1 MHLSCPRLTRNL
13 SLIGILLL
21 ASMPLHADF
30 YKYVSPGGKVLFTD
44 KPVKGSYKL
53 VWKKEKILEEKA
65 ITWSKGK
72 SSGLK
77 TVRLTKSNKIRITKA
92 KRSSI
97 KPQLDVKS
105 IHINRA
111 RYSDMIDN
119 IARKSRLYP
128 ELLHAV
134 VKAESAYD
142 PNAVSR
148 AGAIGLMQLM
158 PQTASRFGVVNSR
171 DPKSNLE
178 GGARYLRELL
188 TSYNNNIKL
197 ALAAYNAGEKAVEK
211 YGNEIP
217 PYPETQNYVKKVLR
231 FFKQNR
237 KRLASVN

>member
-1 MHLSCPRLTRNL
+1 MRLSCPQLTRNL

-30 YKYVSPGGKVLFTD
+30 YKYVSSGGKVLFTD
-44 KPVKGSYKL
+44 NPVKGSYKL
-53 VWKKEKILEEKA
+53 VWKKEQILEDKS
-65 ITWSKGK
+65 ITWSNAK
-72 SSGLK
+72 SALK
-77 TVRLTKSNKIRITKA
+77 TVHLRDSNNIRITKA
-92 KRSSI
+92 TRSKI

-111 RYSDMIDN
+111 RYSDMIDD

-158 PQTASRFGVVNSR
+158 PQTASRFGVADSR

-188 TSYNNNIKL
+188 THYNNNIKL

-211 YGNEIP
+211 YGNKIP

-237 KRLASVN
+237 KRLASIN

>member
-1 MHLSCPRLTRNL
+1 MRLSGTQITRNL
-13 SLIGILLL
+13 TLIGILLL
-21 ASMPLHADF
+21 ASMPLHAGF
-30 YKYVSPGGKVLFTD
+30 YKYVSPGGEVLCTD

-53 VWKKEKILEEKA
+53 VWKKEQIMVDKA

-77 TVRLTKSNKIRITKA
+77 TVRLNATNNVRITKPT
-92 KRSSI
+92 RSRI

-105 IHINRA
+105 IHVNRA
-111 RYSDMIDN
+111 RYSDMIDD

-148 AGAIGLMQLM
+148 AGAVGLMQLM
-158 PQTASRFGVVNSR
+158 PQTASRFGVADSR

-188 TSYNNNIKL
+188 THYNNNIKL

-211 YGNEIP
+211 YGNKIP

-237 KRLASVN
+237 KRLASIN

>member
-1 MHLSCPRLTRNL
+1 MARYLPQ
-13 SLIGILLL
+13 IGILLL
-21 ASMPLHADF
+21 VSMPLQAGF

-44 KPVKGSYKL
+44 KPVKGSYQL
-53 VWKKEKILEEKA
+53 VWKKEQILA
-65 ITWSKGK
+65 DQAPSWSPAK
-72 SSGLK
+72 SPNLK
-77 TVRLTKSNKIRITKA
+77 TVRLGATNSIRITKP
-92 KRSSI
+92 KRVASTI

-105 IHINRA
+105 IHVNRA
-111 RYSDMIDN
+111 RYSDMIDAV
-119 IARKSRLYP
+119 ARSSRLYP

-148 AGAIGLMQLM
+148 AGAVGLMQLM
-158 PQTASRFGVVNSR
+158 PQTASRFGVANRR

-197 ALAAYNAGEKAVEK
+197 ALAAYNAGERAVKK

-217 PYPETQNYVKKVLR
+217 PYPETQNYVKKVLA

-237 KRLASVN
+237 KRLASIN

>member
-1 MHLSCPRLTRNL
+1 MRLSCKQTVKNL
-13 SLIGILLL
+13 SLIGTLLL
-21 ASMPLHADF
+21 ASMPLQADF

-44 KPVKGSYKL
+44 KPVKGSYQL
-53 VWKKEKILEEKA
+53 VWKKEQILVDKA
-65 ITWSKGK
+65 PTWSPAK
-72 SSGLK
+72 SMNAQNGII
-77 TVRLTKSNKIRITKA
+77 RTKPR
-92 KRSSI
+92 RSSI
-97 KPQLDVKS
+97 TPQLDIKS
-105 IHINRA
+105 IHANRA
-111 RYSDMIDN
+111 RFSDMIDD

-158 PQTASRFGVVNSR
+158 PQTASRFGVADSR

-188 TSYNNNIKL
+188 TMYNNNIKL
-197 ALAAYNAGEKAVEK
+197 ALAAYNAGEKAVAK

-217 PYPETQNYVKKVLR
+217 PYPETQNYVKKVLA